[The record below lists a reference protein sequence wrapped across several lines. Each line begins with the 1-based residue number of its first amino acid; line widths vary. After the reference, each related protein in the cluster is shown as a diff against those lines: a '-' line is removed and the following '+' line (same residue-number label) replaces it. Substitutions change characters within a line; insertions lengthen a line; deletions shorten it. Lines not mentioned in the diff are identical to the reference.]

1 MDALNKYLFFSVSND
16 LYCIPIMI
24 VREIIRYEKITP
36 MRDADNYLKGVIN
49 LRGKIIPIIDIRL
62 KFGIEAKE
70 YDDRTVFI
78 IVDINGD
85 KEVYNVGIAVDSV
98 SDVIDVNSN
107 QIEKTPEVGFKLKT
121 EYLKGIAKIKNQIAM
136 IIDMNKIVKTEDII
150 ELTN

>member
-49 LRGKIIPIIDIRL
+49 LRGKIIPIIDMRL

-121 EYLKGIAKIKNQIAM
+121 
-136 IIDMNKIVKTEDII
+136 
-150 ELTN
+150 